1 MDKAQTEQLD
11 RIEELARGSAA
22 VQGEHG
28 NQLRMIAER
37 VGEFVNLL
45 TPQKKDGPGLDQL
58 IGHMIGLL
66 NELTSYM
73 RQVARGMDRIEKNMP
88 GDVAREMAR
97 PNAAANGAAVGR
109 VSDG

>member
-1 MDKAQTEQLD
+1 MDKTQTEQLD
-11 RIEELARGSAA
+11 RIEELAHGIAA
-22 VQGEHG
+22 AQGEHG

-37 VGEFVNLL
+37 LGEVVNLL

-58 IGHMIGLL
+58 IGHMVGLL

-73 RQVARGMDRIEKNMP
+73 RQVVRGLDRIEKNMP

-97 PNAAANGAAVGR
+97 PNAVVNG
-109 VSDG
+109 